1 MWLRGKHL
9 NEKRGVYMKLG
20 HFGDVRNEVAIP
32 WGKCSLWYF
41 FIVGGGGY
49 TTMSNKI
56 GF

>member
-56 GF
+56 RF